1 MSISDPTYDPNHKY
15 KFVVVRNNLTS
26 HLKNPINVA
35 YIDLIRNIEGYNS
48 ISEWIAHV
56 IEDEMLPERISNLSK
71 KSKEN

>member
-35 YIDLIRNIEGYNS
+35 YIDLIRNIERYKRKT
-48 ISEWIAHV
+48 EWIANV
-56 IEDEMLPERISNLSK
+56 IEKEVLPERI
-71 KSKEN
+71 